1 MTQLVH
7 LILRFM
13 GIVFGYFVAC
23 LTAAGI
29 YAFLSGLITFQDFE
43 TYNDFEVYL
52 ALVFSVS
59 ALTFQFAN
67 IAWIPA
73 FIIILI
79 FELKSIKD
87 WLYYLS
93 ASGLIAIS
101 ILFSPFA
108 TPAAEDQAL
117 AYIVS
122 AMGGGFIYW
131 LFVGARAGKWRT
143 KN

>member
-29 YAFLSGLITFQDFE
+29 FAFLSGLITFQDFE
-43 TYNDFEVYL
+43 IYNDFEVYL
-52 ALVFSVS
+52 ALIFSVT
-59 ALTFQFAN
+59 ALTFQFAS

-79 FELKSIKD
+79 FEIKSIKD

-93 ASGLIAIS
+93 AAGLIAIS
-101 ILFSPFA
+101 VLFSPFA
-108 TPAAEDQAL
+108 TTPAQDQAL

-131 LFVGARAGKWRT
+131 LFVGARAGKWRRKT
-143 KN
+143 